1 MHGKPPRKTQV
12 WRADPITLE
21 LRSPNGR
28 GLAIGSIGHFLTVVL
43 RMALTLLVAG
53 LLGTGCSGDEQD
65 VAATTSGRTTTEES
79 FIAGAT
85 ALCEEAAAQAAQ
97 IPVPNTLAQLEEVVA
112 QVTPLNEEWNRRTE
126 ALPVPAGK
134 EEEWRELLELLPQD
148 EALLEDLGDAAA
160 ANDLAEVQRV
170 NDRLMAIG
178 RKEDAIWR
186 EVGVPAC
193 TRIRLGQPSV

>member
-1 MHGKPPRKTQV
+1 
-12 WRADPITLE
+12 
-21 LRSPNGR
+21 
-28 GLAIGSIGHFLTVVL
+28 
-43 RMALTLLVAG
+43 MALTLLVAG

-65 VAATTSGRTTTEES
+65 VAATTSGGATTEES

-97 IPVPNTLAQLEEVVA
+97 LPVPNTLAQLEEVVA
-112 QVTPLNEEWNRRTE
+112 QVAPLNEEWNRRTE

-170 NDRLMAIG
+170 NDRYMAIG
-178 RKEDAIWR
+178 RQEDAIWR
-186 EVGVPAC
+186 ELGVPAC

>member
-1 MHGKPPRKTQV
+1 
-12 WRADPITLE
+12 
-21 LRSPNGR
+21 
-28 GLAIGSIGHFLTVVL
+28 
-43 RMALTLLVAG
+43 MALTLLVAG

-65 VAATTSGRTTTEES
+65 VAATTSGGTTTTTEES

-97 IPVPNTLAQLEEVVA
+97 LPVPNTLAQLEEVVA
-112 QVTPLNEEWNRRTE
+112 QVAPLNEEWNRRTE

-170 NDRLMAIG
+170 NDRYVAIG
-178 RKEDAIWR
+178 RQEDAIWR
-186 EVGVPAC
+186 ELGVPAC